1 MNYLIVIDQAAA
13 ASLWHAVPE
22 LRANFDLVDVRVPRR
37 TVRTPVKGVIVD
49 VDLCNMGSVRA
60 VRMLLRDMPA
70 ALPRLFVCRAGSRR
84 EILQAHALE
93 ATETLDRPVG
103 AFALS
108 QVLRRWDEAEATA
121 APRDPLANGLDQAM
135 RIADC
140 ILSSGERLDVD
151 KATLEWGAE
160 AMMSAV
166 ASAGVRSWIDG
177 VRSYH
182 RPTFR
187 HCMLVNGL
195 AVAFA
200 QGIGLSRADT
210 VQVSLAAMLHDVG
223 KARVPIPILDKP
235 GALDPDEAAIMRL
248 HVGHG
253 RAMVQETGEFDRAVV
268 DVVAHHHEYLDGT
281 GYPHGLKGLRIGD
294 LTRIITIVDIVAALV
309 EDRVYRES
317 LPLEQAMD
325 VLVGMH
331 GKVEDSLAT
340 AFRSILLDGGA
351 GLPLLAAPVQD
362 EPPLRSATSR

>member
-1 MNYLIVIDQAAA
+1 MNYSIVIDHAAA

-22 LRANFDLVDVRVPRR
+22 LRSNFDLIDIRIPRR
-37 TVRTPVKGVIVD
+37 TLRRPSKGVIVD
-49 VDLCNMGSVRA
+49 IDLCDLGSVRA
-60 VRMLLRDMPA
+60 VRTLLRDTPPS
-70 ALPRLFVCRAGSRR
+70 LPRLFVCQAGSRR
-84 EILQAHALE
+84 EILQAHALD

-108 QVLRRWDEAEATA
+108 QVLQRWDAADA
-121 APRDPLANGLDQAM
+121 NLAPRDPLANGLDQAM
-135 RIADC
+135 RIVDC
-140 ILSSGERLDVD
+140 ILASGERLDVD

-166 ASAGVRSWIDG
+166 SSAGVRSWIDG

-223 KARVPIPILDKP
+223 KGRVPIAILDKP
-235 GALDPDEAAIMRL
+235 GALDQDEATVMRR
-248 HVGHG
+248 HVMHG
-253 RAMVQETGEFDRAVV
+253 REMVTASGEFDRAVV
-268 DVVAHHHEYLDGT
+268 EAVAHHHEYLDGT

-294 LTRIITIVDIVAALV
+294 LTRIVTIVDIVAALV
-309 EDRVYRES
+309 EDRVYREA
-317 LPLEQAMD
+317 LPLEEALD
-325 VLVGMH
+325 ILVCMH

-340 AFRSILLDGGA
+340 AFRGILLDGGEGVSLLA
-351 GLPLLAAPVQD
+351 PAAQEEPLL
-362 EPPLRSATSR
+362 RRATSR

>member
-1 MNYLIVIDQAAA
+1 MNYSIVIDHAAA

-22 LRANFDLVDVRVPRR
+22 LRSNFDLVDVRMPRR
-37 TVRTPVKGVIVD
+37 KLRGPSKGVIVD
-49 VDLCNMGSVRA
+49 VDLCNLGSVRA
-60 VRMLLRDMPA
+60 VRMLLRDAPA
-70 ALPRLFVCRAGSRR
+70 SLPRLFVCHAGSRR

-93 ATETLDRPVG
+93 ATETIERPVG

-108 QVLRRWDEAEATA
+108 QILQRWDAAQAMPAT
-121 APRDPLANGLDQAM
+121 RDPLANGLDQAM

-140 ILSSGERLDVD
+140 MLASADRLDVD

-166 ASAGVRSWIDG
+166 SSSGVRSWIDG

-200 QGIGLSRADT
+200 QGIGLSRTDT

-223 KARVPIPILDKP
+223 KARVPIAILDKP
-235 GALDPDEAAIMRL
+235 GALDPDEAAVMRL
-248 HVGHG
+248 HVKHG
-253 RAMVQETGEFDRAVV
+253 RAMVEDSGEFDPAVV
-268 DVVAHHHEYLDGT
+268 DAVAYHHEYLDGT
-281 GYPHGLKGLRIGD
+281 GYPRGLKGQRIGD

-309 EDRVYRES
+309 EDRVYREAM
-317 LPLEQAMD
+317 PLEQALD
-325 VLVGMH
+325 ILVGMH
-331 GKVEDSLAT
+331 GKVEQSLAT
-340 AFRSILLDGGA
+340 AFRGILLDGRE
-351 GLPLLAAPVQD
+351 GLPLLTLSDQD
-362 EPPLRSATSR
+362 EAPLRSATSL